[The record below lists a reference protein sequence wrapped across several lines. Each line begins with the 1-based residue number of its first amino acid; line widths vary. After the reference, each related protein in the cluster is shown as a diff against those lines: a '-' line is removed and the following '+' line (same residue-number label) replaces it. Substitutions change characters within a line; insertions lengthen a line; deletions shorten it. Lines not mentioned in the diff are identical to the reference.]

1 MRSAQF
7 RTLKRKSHFHSDSV
21 QIARR
26 EFGLQCKKM
35 AVMRVSSHVIAACA
49 AGDIKDMCDATH
61 GVKCCTLR
69 FVD

>member
-1 MRSAQF
+1 
-7 RTLKRKSHFHSDSV
+7 LKRKRHFHSDGV

-26 EFGLQCKKM
+26 ELGLQCKKT
-35 AVMRVSSHVIAACA
+35 AVMRVFGRVLAGCA
-49 AGDIKDMCDATH
+49 AGGGKDMCDATH